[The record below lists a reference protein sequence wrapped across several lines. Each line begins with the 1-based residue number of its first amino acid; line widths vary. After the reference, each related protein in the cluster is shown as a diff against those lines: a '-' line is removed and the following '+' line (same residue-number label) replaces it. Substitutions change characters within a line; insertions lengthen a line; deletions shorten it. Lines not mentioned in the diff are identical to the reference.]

1 MTLFEKAG
9 RFFFEKNRA
18 ILFFAFLLAPFA
30 ISSLFLF
37 SRFMHLLSSEEAIDR
52 AALQARSAIEK
63 REKRTRFFERY
74 AKCEPYFINQHLE
87 TLPLLQKEL
96 HQLQQMKHHPG
107 CNNQASVSQRIVFLK
122 GPQNHIRFAE
132 ENVRSSTK
140 VKETEEKMQH
150 TVEIDGDDLNH
161 LLSLIENM
169 PIGTFLPY
177 PSSPQLLIQDFLL
190 SKKDP
195 SVYKLNLALLKREF
209 TIPNEK
215 KN

>member
-18 ILFFAFLLAPFA
+18 IIFFVFLLTPFA

-37 SRFMHLLSSEEAIDR
+37 SRFMKLRECEEAIER
-52 AALQARSAIEK
+52 TSLQARSAIEK
-63 REKRTRFFERY
+63 REKRARFFERY

-96 HQLQQMKHHPG
+96 RQLLQMKHHPG
-107 CNNQASVSQRIVFLK
+107 CSEQPSVSQRIAFLV
-122 GPQNHIRFAE
+122 GAQNRMRFAE
-132 ENVRSSTK
+132 ENVRSSEK
-140 VKETEEKMQH
+140 VKETEEKLQH
-150 TVEIDGDDLNH
+150 TVEIDIDDLNNI
-161 LLSLIENM
+161 LSLIENM
-169 PIGTFLPY
+169 PIGSFSPDLA
-177 PSSPQLLIQDFLL
+177 SPQILIQDFLL

-195 SVYKLNLALLKREF
+195 TVYKLNLALLKREF
-209 TIPNEK
+209 TISNES